1 MRKLSIILTTIFLGS
16 FLAAC
21 GNNGVTCK
29 KICPE
34 AVKGYCYQECS
45 DGSVKELK

>member
-1 MRKLSIILTTIFLGS
+1 MKNLTILMTSIFVGS

-34 AVKGYCYQECS
+34 TVKGYCYEECS
-45 DGSVKELK
+45 DGSVREVN